1 MNYQIDDFLFTDHLS
16 KTAMDAIDS
25 GSLVLPDGG
34 VNGILLY
41 GPFGT
46 GKTTLSKILPP
57 VIERNHPTYF
67 RTSGLGIP
75 GVFNNDAE
83 FIVCKSKTSQVEV
96 DNISNQ
102 CKFLSVNNSGI
113 HYFILD
119 EADNLNVSAQKNLKG
134 LMSLYGNSAFF
145 ILTTNYYNNIDQ
157 GLVDRCLRVQMNA
170 GTTANYTKYIN
181 ELTQSTYQTT
191 LPKNTVS
198 DIVKKAQGS
207 MRQMRLMTRIS
218 CLSVSL

>member
-1 MNYQIDDFLFTDHLS
+1 
-16 KTAMDAIDS
+16 
-25 GSLVLPDGG
+25 
-34 VNGILLY
+34 
-41 GPFGT
+41 
-46 GKTTLSKILPP
+46 
-57 VIERNHPTYF
+57 
-67 RTSGLGIP
+67 
-75 GVFNNDAE
+75 
-83 FIVCKSKTSQVEV
+83 
-96 DNISNQ
+96 
-102 CKFLSVNNSGI
+102 
-113 HYFILD
+113 
-119 EADNLNVSAQKNLKG
+119 VSAQKNLKG

-170 GTTANYTKYIN
+170 GTTANYTKYID

>member
-1 MNYQIDDFLFTDHLS
+1 MSYTIDDFLFTDPLS
-16 KTAMDAIDS
+16 KGAMNAIDS
-25 GSLVLPDGG
+25 GSMTLPDGG

-57 VIERNHPTYF
+57 VIDRNQPF

-157 GLVDRCLRVQMNA
+157 GLVDRCLRVKMNA